1 MSDQR
6 RQFFRIQDESIIYL
20 EKIEGQNL
28 AQFKQDILDQVYD
41 ETDVFKRFFK
51 FENDLQSM
59 FLNNKTLSPDWLKMM
74 NILNS
79 KINQMAMLLAP
90 NYETLFNQPPQ
101 TINLSANGLGIDYP
115 MAFSENEWVK
125 IELIL
130 LPQCTYLSALAKVVY
145 CIKKDQKTEAMAYT
159 LGLQLE
165 VIRPQDTDRL
175 IQHIMKK
182 EAEWLKYRRT
192 QALNSENKQV

>member
-6 RQFFRIQDESIIYL
+6 RQFFRIQDEGIIYL

-115 MAFSENEWVK
+115 MAFSENESVK

-145 CIKKDQKTEAMAYT
+145 CIKKDQGTEAMAYT